1 MLAMTEERFD
11 SPKYVQAKVKSTAQG
26 YVPECN
32 ENDDNGWSIELLT
45 KILVLHSMNL
55 GYLMLMIIA
64 NGANF
69 AIKKD

>member
-1 MLAMTEERFD
+1 M
-11 SPKYVQAKVKSTAQG
+11 AQG

-55 GYLMLMIIA
+55 GYLMPMLIA
-64 NGANF
+64 DGANF
-69 AIKKD
+69 AIKKGQFFIEAFG